1 VVRAGKTAEGQEW
14 LHESDRL
21 RARSIDEERLLR
33 TIAVLTLQAEV
44 RNGERDY
51 AGAIDLW
58 DQIIQLRPG
67 GASSHLRLAEA
78 LVAAQRLDDAAKTYQ
93 TAISL
98 GAGADARRRL
108 AEVLDALGR
117 TAESVRERAS
127 YVQQRLEELRQ
138 RAADGPAQ

>member
-1 VVRAGKTAEGQEW
+1 
-14 LHESDRL
+14 
-21 RARSIDEERLLR
+21 
-33 TIAVLTLQAEV
+33 LQAEV
-44 RNGERDY
+44 RSGERDY

-67 GASSHLRLAEA
+67 SASSHLRLAEA
-78 LVAAQRLDDAAKTYQ
+78 LVAAKRLDEAAKTYQ

-108 AEVLDALGR
+108 AAVDDALGR
-117 TAESVRERAS
+117 SAERDRERAS
-127 YVQQRLEELRQ
+127 YVRQRMEELRQ